1 MFNLVVFTT
10 ISFVGKYG
18 AVEVVWPFK
27 EYLVYEPGAIVA
39 AAVTSTL
46 KVPLIEPWLF
56 SPLKVRV
63 YEEGV
68 SLEGG
73 LNVAVPLELKVAQ
86 IGQVP
91 PVVVVEKT
99 GVGFPP

>member
-1 MFNLVVFTT
+1 M
-10 ISFVGKYG
+10 IVGG
-18 AVEVVWPFK
+18 V
-27 EYLVYEPGAIVA
+27 VA
-39 AAVTSTL
+39 AAVTVTL

-63 YEEGV
+63 YSAGA

-73 LNVAVPLELKVAQ
+73 ANVAVPLELKVAQ
-86 IGQVP
+86 LGQVP
-91 PVVVVEKT
+91 PVVVVEKA